1 MVCRKILDERGI
13 FTCDMDE
20 LGDQFDEIRQYVDDQ
35 SLRILIRLRIIRNA
49 IFLLVRHRYAGQN
62 LLRLD
67 LNDIDEVLRQ
77 RGAVVDAHEYLR
89 RQREQQ
95 QQQGWHLGQEV
106 Q

>member
-20 LGDQFDEIRQYVDDQ
+20 LGEQFDEIQ
-35 SLRILIRLRIIRNA
+35 STLTLLATHPDTAQDPDLQLTLRGI
-49 IFLLVRHRYAGQN
+49 VRSVMA
-62 LLRLD
+62 LRLD
-67 LNDIDEVLRQ
+67 MNEIDEVLRQ

-95 QQQGWHLGQEV
+95 QGWHLGQEV